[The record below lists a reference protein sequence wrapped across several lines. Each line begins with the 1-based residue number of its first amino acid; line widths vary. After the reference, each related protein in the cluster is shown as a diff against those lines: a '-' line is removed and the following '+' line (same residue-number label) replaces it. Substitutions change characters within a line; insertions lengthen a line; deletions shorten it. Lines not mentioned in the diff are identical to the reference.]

1 MMARPRSHFGD
12 FVFSIIGVLS
22 VTLILVIVV
31 MRPPLGDMIYLAVL
45 LALTGA
51 ASAAI
56 GFFSHRF
63 GWWQRFRSLRQ
74 AVAVGYVL
82 AAALTLLNVWITA
95 KLMFVN
101 QHDLALASLLLFF
114 AAGISVGFGYFL
126 GGSITGRLDDL
137 ADGAAHVSEGNFS
150 TVVAVQGKDEVA
162 HLTRMFN
169 DMTARL
175 KQMDTEAT
183 ALNASRRRLIVGASH
198 DLRTPLSALRA
209 MLDALADEIVTDPE
223 TTTRYL
229 HQCRIEVQRMS
240 DLIDDLFDLAQLD
253 VGHIILKGEQVSLP
267 DLISDTLASFTARAR
282 AKNVSLKGEVSPEV
296 DMVWMD
302 ADKINRVLTNLV
314 DNALRHTPSG
324 GSICITAKR
333 QTDGTKVCVV
343 DTGEGIKAADLPYIF
358 DYFYRGEQ
366 SRSRE
371 GYTSGGSGLGLAIA
385 RRMIEAHNGT
395 IMAESHPDEGTSMC
409 FTLPHLPSP
418 PSKRNNLA

>member
-22 VTLILVIVV
+22 ITLILVIVV
-31 MRPPLGDMIYLAVL
+31 MRPPLDDMIYLAVL

-63 GWWQRFRSLRQ
+63 GLWQRFRSLRQ

-126 GGSITGRLDDL
+126 GGSVTARLDDL
-137 ADGAAHVSEGNFS
+137 ANGAARVSEGDFS
-150 TVVAVQGKDEVA
+150 TVVDVHGEDEVA
-162 HLTRMFN
+162 RLTRMFN

-223 TTTRYL
+223 TTARYL
-229 HQCRIEVQRMS
+229 HQCRVEVQRMS
-240 DLIDDLFDLAQLD
+240 DLIDGLFDLAQLD

-282 AKNVSLKGEVSPEV
+282 AKNVALKGSVSQEI

-302 ADKINRVLTNLV
+302 AGKINRVLTNLV

-324 GSICITAKR
+324 GSISITAE
-333 QTDGTKVCVV
+333 QQPDSVKVCVI
-343 DTGEGIKAADLPYIF
+343 DTGEGIKTADLPYIF

-371 GYTSGGSGLGLAIA
+371 GYTTGGAGLGLAIA
-385 RRMIEAHNGT
+385 RRMIEAHGGT
-395 IMAESHPDEGTSMC
+395 IATESHPGKGTTMC
-409 FTLPHLPSP
+409 FMLPGQPIPS
-418 PSKRNNLA
+418 SVQDELA